1 MKKMKFEFKLEYLV
15 LLFLLSF
22 PFILISSI
30 KNANNEAQIRQEQIL
45 HVANVTEETTFTT
58 KDQKEANQLIKEIQ
72 KNDKEIVKIDVF
84 KSDKSTVHPTI
95 KITYK

>member
-1 MKKMKFEFKLEYLV
+1 MKFEFEIEHLI
-15 LLFLLSF
+15 LLFLIIL

-30 KNANNEAQIRQEQIL
+30 KNANHEAQIRKEQI
-45 HVANVTEETTFTT
+45 ANVSKVTEETTFTT
-58 KDQKEANQLIKEIQ
+58 KDQKEANQLIEEIQ
-72 KNDKEIVKIDVF
+72 KNGKEIVKMDVF